1 LENRFGEQ
9 RIVQSEDIV
18 LGRNPLNYCDQREI
32 ENWEEY
38 FEDEE
43 EITWPSPDFLVP
55 FWDAG
60 IGKIEKVDGLWR
72 HVVVFGEAEEIPE
85 EGEWFK
91 PWEVFNPNTFER
103 EIAEPHFPA
112 QIIIKGWEIPLE
124 ISQEIKKDKGVI
136 GMKRI
141 LWKCEY
147 E

>member
-1 LENRFGEQ
+1 MKNRFGEQ
-9 RIVQSEDIV
+9 RIIQSEDIIFKRSP
-18 LGRNPLNYCDQREI
+18 GKYGDQRSI
-32 ENWEEY
+32 ENFREY
-38 FEDEE
+38 QLKME
-43 EITWPSPDFLVP
+43 EINWGTPDCLLP

-91 PWEVFNPNTFER
+91 PSEMFNPKIQENYPRIVFTPR
-103 EIAEPHFPA
+103 SRGHL
-112 QIIIKGWEIPLE
+112 IPLE
-124 ISQEIKKDKGVI
+124 IVKEINKNVGFLNSKG
-136 GMKRI
+136 KI